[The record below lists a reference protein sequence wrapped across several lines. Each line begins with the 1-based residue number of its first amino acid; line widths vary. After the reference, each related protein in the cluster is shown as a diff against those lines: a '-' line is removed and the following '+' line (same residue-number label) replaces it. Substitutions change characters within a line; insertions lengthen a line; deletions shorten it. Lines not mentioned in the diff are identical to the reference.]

1 MKANNFDTSSTGVS
15 IELYLGRDAE
25 LAQCEFEDNIT
36 TLKREAYREVGVY
49 WYGSDPAPADI
60 HECYD
65 MSGMTERQ
73 ARAACRELC
82 PGYSARQ
89 LIWEYRDSSA
99 VTWADYLYIYIA
111 SELTWTDIARN
122 DFPDLPGATLKVK
135 STQVTG
141 YSQGDCAFVIYPKE
155 YGDVFKVLENLFY
168 NQPVWGRLEV
178 DGDEYHVDEH
188 MKDRYDWDRD
198 EVLEGL
204 VGAVPEGKREI
215 VREFLER
222 ELPEYL

>member
-1 MKANNFDTSSTGVS
+1 MKADNFDTSSTGVS
-15 IELYLGRDAE
+15 IELYLDRDE
-25 LAQCEFEDNIT
+25 DLARYEFEDNIT
-36 TLKREAYREVGVY
+36 PLTREVYRGRGIY
-49 WYGSDPAPADI
+49 WYGSSDPAPTNV

-73 ARAACRELC
+73 ARTACWELC
-82 PGYSARQ
+82 PGYSARE
-89 LIWEYRDSSA
+89 LIREYRDSSA
-99 VTWADYLYIYIA
+99 FTWADYLYDIM
-111 SELTWTDIARN
+111 SGMTWTDIARN
-122 DFPDLPGATLKVK
+122 DFPDLTGATLKVK
-135 STQVTG
+135 TIQIR
-141 YSQGDCAFVIYPKE
+141 DAFVIHPKE

-188 MKDRYDWDRD
+188 MKDSYDWDRD

-222 ELPEYL
+222 ELPEHL